1 MLPVAFAEMNTG
13 MSQPSADLFAFLA
26 NARETRSMS
35 ELDNA
40 FAKLIQDWG
49 FDRWTTMP
57 IASPSLGPV
66 RPFKIVFGRGSDRWR
81 KHYIEKNYYLHDAAI
96 RTLQQSNEAIWWT
109 SFGRTARLS
118 SQERRLFDEA
128 RAFGVVE
135 GLSAPIRLA
144 DQSVW
149 VCALTGRHAK
159 PHREVT
165 DAARFAAERYLLTA
179 LRFRAPEERG
189 RGGALVTP
197 GQMEIV
203 RLLVRGLNLKQS
215 AQALGLSPSTV
226 YNQMADARR
235 RMAVKTV
242 PELLRRMSAAGKL

>member
-1 MLPVAFAEMNTG
+1 MLAIKLAEMTTG

-26 NARETRSMS
+26 DARETRSMS

-40 FAKLIQDWG
+40 FAKLIQGWG

-66 RPFKIVFGRGSDRWR
+66 RPFEIVFGRGSQRWS
-81 KHYIEKNYYLHDAAI
+81 KHYREKNYYLHDAAI
-96 RTLQQSNEAIWWT
+96 RALQQSNDAIWWT
-109 SFGRTARLS
+109 TFGRSARLS
-118 SQERRLFDEA
+118 SEERRLFDEA
-128 RAFGVVE
+128 RAFDVAE

-144 DQSVW
+144 DHSVW

-159 PHREVT
+159 PHAQVT

-179 LRFRAPEERG
+179 LKFRAPEERG
-189 RGGALVTP
+189 RDGALVTP
-197 GQMEIV
+197 AQMEIV
-203 RLLVRGLNLKQS
+203 RLLVRGLNLKQA
-215 AQALGLSPSTV
+215 AQALKLSPSTV